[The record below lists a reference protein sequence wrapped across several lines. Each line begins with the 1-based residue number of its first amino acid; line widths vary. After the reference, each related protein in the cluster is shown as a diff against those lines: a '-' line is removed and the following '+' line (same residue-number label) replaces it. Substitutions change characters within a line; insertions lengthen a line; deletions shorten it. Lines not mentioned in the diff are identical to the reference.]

1 MPGREE
7 GTETFIGMGT
17 LFKKEV
23 FDKAIKEVPEKLFEE
38 QWKKTISPL
47 PETGGLFP
55 AREPTYSKNPNPLLN
70 ESKTSWSEEPKKP
83 PLEKESQEIKDSS

>member
-38 QWKKTISPL
+38 Q
-47 PETGGLFP
+47 
-55 AREPTYSKNPNPLLN
+55 
-70 ESKTSWSEEPKKP
+70 
-83 PLEKESQEIKDSS
+83 